1 MAPPAEIVLDEPTK
15 QLCAAVSQ
23 GRQAP
28 VRLAILAP
36 GGYGKTA
43 VLDQL
48 EQGCLRAGTPVAR
61 FRSHG
66 DPALV
71 LVDDAHELG
80 DADFAELLRIAADE
94 RFGLVIAARPAPR
107 PAGLKEVLGRLRG
120 QLVLRPLDTARTAQL
135 AGGLPARLAEF
146 VRTQTGGVPG
156 FANDLSWALD
166 SRNSTTEPEIPAA
179 ALTAFRHE
187 LDRAD
192 ADTLRVLLAAEIGAA
207 GDAELLAGLLES
219 AQQRAGE
226 VVDAARATG
235 LLGQDGVLLPIAGVA
250 LRALLPADRRRAVF
264 GRLAKL
270 QLERGGQ
277 VLPFVRPLLGAGPGG
292 AAQGGDTTTAAVFA
306 AAAGE
311 ATSDDPSLAARLY
324 DAAVAAGLPPTEI
337 GAKRAEAV
345 ARAGDLDTALRLADE
360 VIASADAPARAEGA
374 MVAGAALAHRGQ
386 LARSTQ
392 LFRWSG
398 SALSS
403 VFATIGLLGTGRL
416 DDARQQFARP
426 PEDEPPTLLA
436 GAMSAAAQGLL
447 DTVSGSPTM
456 ALSTLVSSAEMLEP
470 VGRSV
475 LLPDSPAALGALV
488 ALHNGEL
495 AIAETL
501 LERAIAAESGGR
513 VLAVRH
519 RLLLAWV
526 AMVRGDAE
534 VASARLASAGSG
546 TGSGSGSGSGSGKS
560 ELAPRDWL
568 FAVAL
573 RVGLARRASDV
584 AGLRRIWGQARE
596 AVIRHPVDLFTLLP
610 FGEFAI
616 AAARLGERDRL
627 APHLRQARELTS
639 ALGDPPLWTTTLH
652 WSGLHSAITAER
664 PEEAREEAAALAA
677 ASGPYAEALS
687 TAAASWLRL
696 IGGDIDRDEVEAAAT
711 GLHRAGLWWDGA
723 RLAGQAAIR
732 TPDRKAMVALL
743 ETARLLQGGQ
753 AQAPRTEDAPPAPAG
768 APRLS
773 ERELQVAEL
782 VVAGM
787 TYKQVG
793 DRLFISAKTVEH
805 HMARMRQRLGAA
817 SRSELLARL
826 RTLLLPD

>member
-1 MAPPAEIVLDEPTK
+1 MAPPVEIVLDEPTR
-15 QLCAAVSQ
+15 QLCDAVTL
-23 GRQAP
+23 GRQDP

-36 GGYGKTA
+36 GGYGKSA
-43 VLDQL
+43 VLDHL

-61 FRSHG
+61 FRPPHAE
-66 DPALV
+66 PALV
-71 LVDDAHELG
+71 LVDDAHELTG
-80 DADFAELLRIAADE
+80 PESAELLRIAADD

-107 PAGLKEVLGRLRG
+107 PAGLNEVLGRLRG
-120 QLVLRPLDTARTAQL
+120 QLVLRPLDQSRIGKL
-135 AGGLPARLAEF
+135 AGGVPPRLTEF

-156 FANDLSWALD
+156 FARDLLRTLD
-166 SRNSTTEPEIPAA
+166 RTGEPTVPPA
-179 ALTAFRHE
+179 ALTSFQHE

-192 ADTLRVLLAAEIGAA
+192 EDVLQVLLAAEIGAGGNA
-207 GDAELLAGLLES
+207 GLLAGLLES
-219 AQQRAGE
+219 SAQRVGE
-226 VVDAARATG
+226 VVEVARATG
-235 LLGQDGVLLPIAGVA
+235 MLGQDGALLPIAGAA
-250 LRALLPADRRRAVF
+250 LRALVPADRRRTVF
-264 GRLAKL
+264 GRLARL
-270 QLERGGQ
+270 QLDRGGQ
-277 VLPFVRPLLGAGPGG
+277 VLPFVRPLLGSVHGR
-292 AAQGGDTTTAAVFA
+292 AQHGNSDTTTATVFA
-306 AAAGE
+306 AAAQE
-311 ATSDDPSLAARLY
+311 ATANDPALAARLY

-337 GAKRAEAV
+337 GAKRAEAA
-345 ARAGDLDTALRLADE
+345 ARAGDLDSALRLADE
-360 VIASADAPARAEGA
+360 VIAAADAPARAEGA

-386 LARSTQ
+386 LARSAQ

-398 SALSS
+398 TNLSS

-416 DDARQQFARP
+416 DDARQQFEHP
-426 PEDEPPTLLA
+426 PANEPPTLLA

-447 DTVSGSPTM
+447 ESVSGSPTM
-456 ALSTLVSSAEMLEP
+456 ALSTLASSAEMLEP

-475 LLPDSPAALGALV
+475 LMPDSPAALGALV

-513 VLAVRH
+513 VLTARH

-534 VASARLASAGSG
+534 TASSRLAAAGS
-546 TGSGSGSGSGSGKS
+546 
-560 ELAPRDWL
+560 ELTPRDWL

-596 AVIRHPVDLFTLLP
+596 AVIRHPVDLFTFLP

-627 APHLRQARELTS
+627 APHLRQARELALS
-639 ALGDPPLWTTTLH
+639 LGDPPLWTTALH
-652 WSGLHSAITAER
+652 WSGLHAAITAER

-677 ASGPYAEALS
+677 GSGPYPEAL
-687 TAAASWLRL
+687 AAAATCWLRVV
-696 IGGDIDRDEVEAAAT
+696 GGEIDRDEVEAAAR
-711 GLHRAGLWWDGA
+711 GLHDAGLWWDGA

-732 TPDRKAMVALL
+732 TPDRKAMVVLL
-743 ETARLLQGGQ
+743 ETARMLQGGHV
-753 AQAPRTEDAPPAPAG
+753 QAPRAEEAAADPAG

-817 SRSELLARL
+817 NRSELLTRL
-826 RTLLLPD
+826 RTLVLPD